1 MAITYDS
8 ACCETSALT
17 NTGTTLSSLRTRCRK
32 ADCFVLPQ
40 AAPCRGTACCEGR
53 HRERPCELSPTR
65 DKEQS
70 WQPACSSGATG
81 ALPVLLTSMASWGLP
96 EPGMTLSGLVSNDVQ
111 SCFRPFSLCAARADA
126 SGITELGIQEGEA
139 PWPPSSG
146 CRVWGWM
153 VLPWFSTQHIPV
165 ACLCMEAIE

>member
-1 MAITYDS
+1 M
-8 ACCETSALT
+8 
-17 NTGTTLSSLRTRCRK
+17 
-32 ADCFVLPQ
+32 
-40 AAPCRGTACCEGR
+40 
-53 HRERPCELSPTR
+53 
-65 DKEQS
+65 
-70 WQPACSSGATG
+70 
-81 ALPVLLTSMASWGLP
+81 LLTSMASWGLP

-126 SGITELGIQEGEA
+126 SGVTELGIQEGEA